1 MNPGFRSIPIELGYL
16 AQCGGVM
23 VERLGRR
30 CLPCLVPGCDVN
42 PKPKIRKRMDIRPK
56 SPNRLFVILLVG
68 SNSLLLI
75 GCTTFGMLSPLPDA
89 QASAPSSTQV
99 VNWAPALIAKPTY
112 TPFPPA
118 LETSTPRSIIPPA
131 PASRTA
137 SPAASPSTVVT
148 LIANTAVP
156 TLTPQIV
163 SGNPTLPPGP
173 SGERSILVSI
183 SEQHLY
189 AYEDGQ
195 PVYSFVVSTGS
206 GDSTLRGHRCPAWR
220 LGDGSL
226 GSGVRARR
234 SAPGMP

>member
-1 MNPGFRSIPIELGYL
+1 MI
-16 AQCGGVM
+16 
-23 VERLGRR
+23 ERLGRR
-30 CLPCLVPGCDVN
+30 CLPCRVPGCNVN

-156 TLTPQIV
+156 GKGRFWSALRNSICTRMRMV
-163 SGNPTLPPGP
+163 NPFTVLLSRP
-173 SGERSILVSI
+173 EAAI
-183 SEQHLY
+183 Q
-189 AYEDGQ
+189 
-195 PVYSFVVSTGS
+195 
-206 GDSTLRGHRCPAWR
+206 
-220 LGDGSL
+220 
-226 GSGVRARR
+226 R
-234 SAPGMP
+234 SAADSRFWTRFQMRTERTGISGCPTGWVCIG